1 MLDPLG
7 DLLVGVYGTEAQGID
22 KSDGLRAHA
31 YDVPEDASDTGGGA
45 SVGLD
50 SGRVV
55 VALDPE
61 GVSVVVIE
69 HHHSGIS
76 PGEDVGMV
84 DGEDELLEDVL
95 GALVAAVLAPCLAE
109 GLQLDV
115 GGIPPLLP
123 EVIGDDLHLVEGQT
137 EAEVGGELL
146 QLVVGG
152 REYVDVVERER
163 DIAFDHKPVS
173 GHVFISR

>member
-1 MLDPLG
+1 MLYPLG
-7 DLLVGVYGTEAQGID
+7 DLLVGVDGTEAERVH

-31 YDVPEDASDTGGGA
+31 YDVPEDTADSRGGA

-50 SGRVV
+50 RRGVV

-61 GVSVVVIE
+61 GVSVIVIE
-69 HHHSGIS
+69 HHYTGVS

-115 GGIPPLLP
+115 GGVPPLLP

-152 REYVDVVERER
+152 REYVDVVE
-163 DIAFDHKPVS
+163 
-173 GHVFISR
+173 